1 MRRLKTENLKLLQLL
16 NETEEKFK
24 SKIDQTRKDSTHVTR
39 LIGQILPYIKRAF
52 RQNQHDV
59 EAKELIRQIEM
70 THNFN
75 TQQSSS

>member
-24 SKIDQTRKDSTHVTR
+24 GKIDQSRKESTNVMR
-39 LIGQILPYIKRAF
+39 LIGQIMPYVKRAL
-52 RQNQHDV
+52 QSNQHDN

-70 THNFN
+70 THGFN
-75 TQQSSS
+75 TNTST